1 MITTGNVSQGVSNP
15 PDARLYHMVHRVL
28 LNCNNQRLLRLLLGI
43 AFTLENFYVNRLR
56 PRLGFRYSEKY
67 LAYSWILNNPLV
79 SPGMRVLD
87 IGCGD
92 SLFPSKLASLGYQ
105 SYAVDISDAGCIAA
119 KDSRVNFTKSDVCDM
134 PFQSNTF
141 DVLIAISALE
151 HVEEGKMG
159 LAVKEI
165 SRVLRKDGIIFVT
178 MPDCDDKEL
187 GHSATMSRL
196 LTRDFK
202 VLRHEHRVLTSK
214 KAAKGSSDP
223 ASAVLQGGAGVTF
236 LLLSTLPRQELK

>member
-1 MITTGNVSQGVSNP
+1 METQVNRVSNP
-15 PDARLYHMVHRVL
+15 PDAGLYHLVHRVL
-28 LNCNNQRLLRLLLGI
+28 LGCNSQRLLRLLLGI
-43 AFTLENFYVNRLR
+43 TFALENFYVNKLR
-56 PRLGFRYSEKY
+56 PKLGLRYSEKY
-67 LAYSWILNNPLV
+67 LAYDWILNSPLV
-79 SPGMRVLD
+79 SPGKRTLD

-92 SLFPSKLASLGYQ
+92 SLFPSKLAGLGYQ
-105 SYAVDISDAGCIAA
+105 SYAVDLSGAGCIAA

-134 PFQSNTF
+134 PFQSGIF
-141 DVLIAISALE
+141 DVIIAISALE

-196 LTRDFK
+196 LASSFK
-202 VLRHEHRVLTSK
+202 VLSHEHRILTSK
-214 KAAKGSSDP
+214 KTAKGSSDP
-223 ASAVLQGGAGVTF
+223 APDVPQGGAGVTF
-236 LLLSTLPRQELK
+236 LLFSTLARQELK